1 MRKDGRHIAARAAQD
16 KGFYIILVLCVAAIV
31 ISGYVLFFAPL
42 TNGASMDGVE
52 YTPDLPKQETAWTP
66 TAGDA
71 ETEDQTV
78 VDTVLPEATEPV
90 IESTEPVE
98 PVEEEVPAE
107 PEEPAEESQETAA
120 PVWVKPLDG
129 EVVQAFSGD
138 ELVYQE
144 TFGDWR
150 VHTGADYAASAGDRV
165 YAVAD
170 GTVTEVTE
178 DALWGTCITLQLS
191 DGRTAVYRGLAEDP
205 KVKKDSSVK
214 AGDVLG
220 TLASVVPAETDQ
232 GAHVHLEIL
241 DADGLPT
248 DPEQAAG

>member
-52 YTPDLPKQETAWTP
+52 YTPDLPKQDTAWTP
-66 TAGDA
+66 TAGEAD
-71 ETEDQTV
+71 DQTV

-98 PVEEEVPAE
+98 PTESEVPAE
-107 PEEPAEESQETAA
+107 PTVTPEETQETAA

-129 EVVQAFSGD
+129 AVVQAFSGD
-138 ELVYQE
+138 KLVYQE

-150 VHTGADYAASAGDRV
+150 VHTGTDYGASAGDRV

-170 GTVTEVTE
+170 GTVTEVTQ

-191 DGRTAVYRGLAEDP
+191 DGRTAVYRGLAEDA

-220 TLASVVPAETDQ
+220 TLASVVPAETEQ

>member
-1 MRKDGRHIAARAAQD
+1 M
-16 KGFYIILVLCVAAIV
+16 
-31 ISGYVLFFAPL
+31 
-42 TNGASMDGVE
+42 
-52 YTPDLPKQETAWTP
+52 
-66 TAGDA
+66 
-71 ETEDQTV
+71 
-78 VDTVLPEATEPV
+78 
-90 IESTEPVE
+90 
-98 PVEEEVPAE
+98 
-107 PEEPAEESQETAA
+107 
-120 PVWVKPLDG
+120 
-129 EVVQAFSGD
+129 
-138 ELVYQE
+138 
-144 TFGDWR
+144 
-150 VHTGADYAASAGDRV
+150 HTGADYAASAGDRV

-205 KVKKDSSVK
+205 KVKKGSSVK